1 MRASFMQRFLAYL
14 IDVIIVSIFVSIFA
28 TFMTSEKYQ
37 ELSKQEE
44 TVIKSFTDGEITM
57 EEYVE
62 QTKNIEYRMDKE
74 NFNLTLLGLGINIGY
89 FIAIQFIN
97 KGQTI
102 GKRLMKIRIKKT
114 QGKLEA
120 KDIVIRALI
129 VNSILSTLVSLI
141 AITFANQESYILV
154 KMLITSLESIIVLIS
169 AIMILYRKDKLGLHD
184 MITKTE
190 VVSER
195 NWK

>member
-44 TVIKSFTDGEITM
+44 TVIKSFTDGELTM

-89 FIAIQFIN
+89 FIAFQFIN
-97 KGQTI
+97 KGQTL

>member
-89 FIAIQFIN
+89 FIVFQFIN
-97 KGQTI
+97 KGQTL
-102 GKRLMKIRIKKT
+102 GKRLIKIRIKKT

-190 VVSER
+190 VISER
-195 NWK
+195 N

>member
-89 FIAIQFIN
+89 FIVFQFIN
-97 KGQTI
+97 KGQTL
-102 GKRLMKIRIKKT
+102 GKRLIKIRIKKT

-190 VVSER
+190 VISER